1 MIIFLNLYEFHD
13 SQELLE
19 AVEMERSLRDT
30 PSRNAAIFHHS
41 EVGDFE
47 LQHVSRLFFFFLL
60 YILAVSTSCF
70 HHLYM
75 LSIFFLVQLP
85 MGHESDIEER
95 IIRHLAAA
103 ASMRRAHLL
112 GQREIQR
119 TRSSA
124 HGHPHY
130 FVYSTQ
136 PSAPPSAA
144 GGGSEPAAIPVGN
157 PSAPLIFDGTEQ
169 SSPEQ
174 MPLFQTR
181 GSSLTSGSSVTTT
194 NVQGV
199 HSNHR

>member
-47 LQHVSRLFFFFLL
+47 LQRVSRLFYFFVLHL
-60 YILAVSTSCF
+60 NCQHILF

-112 GQREIQR
+112 GQRESHR
-119 TRSSA
+119 SRSSA

-144 GGGSEPAAIPVGN
+144 GGGSEPAAIPAGN

-194 NVQGV
+194 NLQGF